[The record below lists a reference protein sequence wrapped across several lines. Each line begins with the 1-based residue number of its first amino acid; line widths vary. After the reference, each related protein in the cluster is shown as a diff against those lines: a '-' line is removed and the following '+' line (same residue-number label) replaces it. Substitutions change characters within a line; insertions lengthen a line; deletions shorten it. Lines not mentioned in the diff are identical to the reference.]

1 MCYRTKVFPEN
12 QPFRPWFLTYE
23 VLSAAGDVDAFPEVG
38 GIDPAPA
45 EVEDALLIF
54 SISHSLIF
62 NRHDAVGHGVVHAVD
77 AAGYLFQGEGHVDHA
92 IAVGLFLVEEAD
104 AAVGLNGHGAV
115 GRLAVADLESL
126 VPGAGEEFGG
136 VVVGGVG
143 HQGLPPDAHVA
154 AAAAP
159 GQALQGYGVDVGV
172 LAVDALGPDYQNL
185 AVARVGS
192 HGDAAFLLVALEA
205 VAPLAGGE
213 GVVGEAEDVEVAAIR
228 LASAEH
234 DVAVGQ
240 FLNLGLV
247 AAGGGLHGGGAEQ
260 LPRLA
265 EVVGIDHVGTADV
278 VAATEHGGVEA
289 VVVAL
294 LHLAALQYLAAGEE
308 AAVAVDVVLRV
319 AQQGAVGGKELAG
332 DVLGFGP
339 GLTAVVA
346 AQAHHQWAPARRG
359 AGVGHLAADA
369 DEHHLIA
376 LAVGHQGGIAKA
388 VAKVGVVAGQSRHAV
403 GNAFGLRPGL
413 SVVVG
418 AA

>member
-1 MCYRTKVFPEN
+1 M
-12 QPFRPWFLTYE
+12 
-23 VLSAAGDVDAFPEVG
+23 
-38 GIDPAPA
+38 
-45 EVEDALLIF
+45 
-54 SISHSLIF
+54 
-62 NRHDAVGHGVVHAVD
+62 
-77 AAGYLFQGEGHVDHA
+77 
-92 IAVGLFLVEEAD
+92 
-104 AAVGLNGHGAV
+104 
-115 GRLAVADLESL
+115 
-126 VPGAGEEFGG
+126 
-136 VVVGGVG
+136 
-143 HQGLPPDAHVA
+143 
-154 AAAAP
+154 
-159 GQALQGYGVDVGV
+159 
-172 LAVDALGPDYQNL
+172 
-185 AVARVGS
+185 
-192 HGDAAFLLVALEA
+192 VALKA

-213 GVVGEAEDVEVAAIR
+213 GVVGEAEGVEVAAIR

-278 VAATEHGGVEA
+278 FAATEHGGVEA

-308 AAVAVDVVLRV
+308 AAVAIDVVLRV

-346 AQAHHQWAPARRG
+346 AQAHHQRAPARRG

-369 DEHHLIA
+369 DEHHLVA
-376 LAVGHQGGIAKA
+376 LAVGYQGGIAKA
-388 VAKVGVVAGQSRHAV
+388 VSEVGIVVGQSGHAI